1 MLVAAFCA
9 ATWCLVLKMAHFVIW
24 EGIKIKKKQNPYCI
38 DPRLDRVSPYNVEFI
53 LSKEESVLSKY
64 GTAGCKEERDQ
75 MLSDLLSGDFCIGR
89 IQNFINI

>member
-1 MLVAAFCA
+1 LSFGKELKLKRSKIR
-9 ATWCLVLKMAHFVIW
+9 TVLT
-24 EGIKIKKKQNPYCI
+24 Q
-38 DPRLDRVSPYNVEFI
+38 DRVSPYNVEFI